1 MADSDSALVLFAVLA
16 AVLAYFLLFSGG
28 KKKAAVRK
36 VLTRN
41 GSYTR
46 CAGEWVGEGK
56 AGRIFWVPHSSR
68 ARSAAGALRPPAAE
82 MWPSM
87 PCLPAAASAARS
99 RPPYRLCRPPAVGPP
114 PPTTPALSALSLS
127 LSLSR
132 PAGRT

>member
-1 MADSDSALVLFAVLA
+1 MADTALVLFAVLA

-46 CAGEWVGEGK
+46 CAGGWAGEAKGC
-56 AGRIFWVPHSSR
+56 ILWVPHSVMIA
-68 ARSAAGALRPPAAE
+68 ARRRCIAPARSGDGTFDALPLRCRIDGPQPPVLPPVSAAGCRAVADAADA
-82 MWPSM
+82 
-87 PCLPAAASAARS
+87 CTL
-99 RPPYRLCRPPAVGPP
+99 
-114 PPTTPALSALSLS
+114 LSLS

-132 PAGRT
+132 SRPAGRT